1 MELLGCAFGVGLFVG
16 RWVSEPAVLPVL
28 RCPVGLDCPVG
39 GVGVVVACM
48 PVDLAVF
55 EGLACAV
62 LELAFLGRWVS
73 EPTFGSALRVV
84 LGTDAP
90 FLRV

>member
-1 MELLGCAFGVGLFVG
+1 M
-16 RWVSEPAVLPVL
+16 
-28 RCPVGLDCPVG
+28 G
-39 GVGVVVACM
+39 GVGVVVAGV

-73 EPTFGSALRVV
+73 EPAFGSALRVV
-84 LGTDAP
+84 LGTNAP
-90 FLRV
+90 LQGIGSV